1 MKAANGGEGSRPDY
15 AKPTS
20 RPELDGVYSNPSL
33 GRAKSVATAASR
45 SNSNRLSAICYR
57 PFHGA
62 YATRFFFGVF
72 RLSLRAAVRSITLVD
87 GAALAGALIFWPFA
101 FASITFLTSS
111 A

>member
-1 MKAANGGEGSRPDY
+1 MAGRDRV
-15 AKPTS
+15 PTTQ
-20 RPELDGVYSNPSL
+20 SL
-33 GRAKSVATAASR
+33 RRGRAGRCLLQPIARARQSVATADSR

-57 PFHGA
+57 PFHGP

-87 GAALAGALIFWPFA
+87 GAALAGALIFWPLA